1 MMTQAEHQ
9 YPLRKPVR
17 AVAGQW
23 TFVDSTTFHAHLKA
37 FPHVV
42 ERNVPQAHSWE
53 VEHYAIYEDSRVLI
67 AYCDPMD
74 VTQGLQIFTPV
85 EPIRSH

>member
-1 MMTQAEHQ
+1 MNTQTNQQ

-17 AVAGQW
+17 AVEGQW
-23 TFVDSTTFHAHLKA
+23 SFVDSTAFHAHLKA

-42 ERNVPQAHSWE
+42 ECNVPQAHSWE

-74 VTQGLQIFTPV
+74 VTQSMQIFTLA
-85 EPIRSH
+85 EPTRSH